1 MSVIV
6 ESVGFGMIAA
16 AILAIAAVGF
26 TLQFGI
32 TNIFNLAFGG
42 VMTASAYVAFLIN
55 QAGLDIWWG
64 VLIGGLFGALLSL
77 LINKAI
83 YTPFARHGLGLVGMI
98 QVTLALGLILQNG
111 LQAIWGSDFRS
122 YQMTQGTSVEVAGMV
137 FTDVQLAII
146 GIALVSML
154 AVHALLRYTKLGKA
168 MRATAADA
176 ALARSCG
183 IRTDRVTDV
192 AWLISGFLCGMAG
205 VILVMDLESF
215 TSTTGNV
222 FMIPVIAA
230 AVLGGIGQP
239 YGAILGA
246 LIIGMV
252 SEIAAAVTFPQY
264 KEAFAF
270 VILGFVLLVRPRGIL
285 ADVANLKEVVT

>member
-1 MSVIV
+1 MSVV
-6 ESVGFGMIAA
+6 LESVGFGFITA

-42 VMTASAYVAFLIN
+42 VMTAAAYVAFAVN

-64 VLIGGLFGALLSL
+64 VLLGGLFGALLSL
-77 LINKAI
+77 LINRAI
-83 YTPFARHGLGLVGMI
+83 YTPFARHGLSLVGMI

-122 YQMTQGTSVEVAGMV
+122 YQMTQGPSVEVAGMV
-137 FTDVQLAII
+137 FTGVQLAII
-146 GIALVSML
+146 SIALVSML

-183 IRTDRVTDV
+183 IRTDLVTDV
-192 AWLISGFLCGMAG
+192 AWLLSGFLCGMAG
-205 VILVMDLESF
+205 VVLVMDLESF

-252 SEIAAAVTFPQY
+252 SEIAAAVTFPEY
-264 KEAFAF
+264 KQVFAF
-270 VILGFVLLVRPRGIL
+270 VILGVVLLVRPRGIL
-285 ADVANLKEVVT
+285 AEVASLKEVVT